1 MLESLWMNAIP
12 LFPLNTVLFPGT
24 PVHLHIF
31 EPRYI
36 QMVNDCVE
44 QKQSFGVVLIRA
56 GVEALG
62 PLAEPHHIGCSAQ
75 IAQIQRLE
83 DGRMNLVAIGQ
94 ERFRLLTLD
103 RDTKPYLLGHVQ
115 SYPLD
120 NPDPVG
126 ASLRLTGLRRKFQRF
141 VQLLL
146 ESGNNS
152 QLDLKQLPEDGVS
165 FAYLAAA
172 VLQITPIQKQ
182 ELLAAERLDRLID
195 RLSRH
200 YSRELALLSVVLS
213 QGDHLQAG
221 GFSLN

>member
-1 MLESLWMNAIP
+1 MLESLWMNEIP

-62 PLAEPHHIGCSAQ
+62 PLAEPYHIGCSAQ
-75 IAQIQRLE
+75 IIQIQRLE
-83 DGRMNLVAIGQ
+83 DGCMNLVAIGQ
-94 ERFRLLTLD
+94 ERFRLLMLD
-103 RDTKPYLLGHVQ
+103 RDTKPYLLGRVQ

-126 ASLRLTGLRRKFQRF
+126 TNLHLNVLRRQLQRF

-146 ESGNNS
+146 ESGNSS
-152 QLDLKQLPEDGVS
+152 QLDLNQLPEDGVS

-182 ELLAAERLDRLID
+182 ALLAAERLDHLINRLQ
-195 RLSRH
+195 RH

-213 QGDHLQAG
+213 RGDYLQSG